1 MNPAANPSI
10 HVRDGTALGH
20 STEPLGG
27 TVMNVLLALVSTTVI
42 TGFLVQRSMNI
53 KHWKRLPYVVWLV
66 FAIYIDSYCFVFA
79 TAVLQLA
86 FGVNTAYSKKRRIT
100 YIEDGVCVIGM
111 RDVAM
116 IPLISFDAV
125 VNVYLTVMFLF
136 PLKRLYSY
144 SCSQRTPAQLR
155 LRSVATRT
163 FIGAVCTLVSSIT
176 NLTVLM
182 ALSGEPGWICLICC
196 NSDILFSA
204 LVIQWVTS
212 KDNAGTSDSA
222 NRPNCSADHTNGDS
236 EDHALSYI
244 DKSDNLRSRS
254 TRQSTCHGSD
264 GPGFTGASGSGS
276 RGLTGSH
283 SGPYSG
289 HSCPNSHTATA
300 RAATIDDVSL
310 SSDDSDIKYPSPRLH
325 RHPLH
330 AQTPGAVVVTTTIQR
345 ESKPTEAFLDGAD
358 NERLL
363 AGAVQNARNGRFE
376 RPGSLTAVGSGG
388 AGGSSA
394 VIATAT
400 ATTEQ
405 SDRPAEGDSGLQK
418 SYLRHSGR
426 TKTGTGQGRDNI
438 GVGADTKSMLTAVR
452 ACALRKALFAASA
465 WSGLETTKEAAEKL
479 NISLRKCLQA
489 ALPMYRTTPR
499 ECLHHAAGIPPF
511 EILLED
517 EKRREAIRW
526 HTLDDRHILR
536 GPNFNPVVAR
546 LRKHLPAQMEKHT
559 RLRPLLEGP
568 DMPPQTWLS
577 KEEETKRHQA
587 EMQVATRAAIIE
599 DGATQ
604 EVNHIA
610 LGKWMEMAD
619 AEAVG
624 ALEAT
629 KRATACEGAR
639 EIWLCLDNRGVVDR
653 LRNAVTKNS
662 TSQEAVDETRRIL
675 KAWADKTPGRLAR
688 EHGDGEE
695 TSYVST
701 TKGGGKNKKDTVR
714 LEPASP
720 LNPIR
725 NTRYKGLTRIE
736 LGHILAARTGDRDF
750 DRYHARWG
758 HNCPLGCRACNQ
770 AKERGHWWTCKALPR
785 PWSQRFAD
793 TLLKNTKATCY
804 VANVLR
810 RNLRLFQETQQP
822 EPELS

>member
-1 MNPAANPSI
+1 MNSAANPPI
-10 HVRDGTALGH
+10 HIRDGTALSH

-42 TGFLVQRSMNI
+42 TAFLVQRSMNI

-86 FGVNTAYSKKRRIT
+86 FGVNSATTHSWFSQYIIRGSTKPRLKSKLYCFNCFFMLAIYVVVAILNFVFRIT

-196 NSDILFSA
+196 NSDILFSV

-212 KDNAGTSDSA
+212 KDNAGTSDSV

-254 TRQSTCHGSD
+254 TRQSTGHGSD
-264 GPGFTGASGSGS
+264 GPGFTNASGSGS
-276 RGLTGSH
+276 RGPTGSH

-300 RAATIDDVSL
+300 RAATIDNVSL
-310 SSDDSDIKYPSPRLH
+310 SSDDSDIKYSSPRLH

-363 AGAVQNARNGRFE
+363 ASVVQKGRNGRFE
-376 RPGSLTAVGSGG
+376 RPGSLTAVSSGG

-405 SDRPAEGDSGLQK
+405 SDRPAEGDSGFQK
-418 SYLRHSGR
+418 SYLRHSSR
-426 TKTGTGQGRDNI
+426 TKAVTGQAKNNI
-438 GVGADTKSMLTAVR
+438 GVGL
-452 ACALRKALFAASA
+452 
-465 WSGLETTKEAAEKL
+465 
-479 NISLRKCLQA
+479 
-489 ALPMYRTTPR
+489 
-499 ECLHHAAGIPPF
+499 
-511 EILLED
+511 
-517 EKRREAIRW
+517 
-526 HTLDDRHILR
+526 
-536 GPNFNPVVAR
+536 
-546 LRKHLPAQMEKHT
+546 
-559 RLRPLLEGP
+559 
-568 DMPPQTWLS
+568 
-577 KEEETKRHQA
+577 
-587 EMQVATRAAIIE
+587 
-599 DGATQ
+599 
-604 EVNHIA
+604 
-610 LGKWMEMAD
+610 
-619 AEAVG
+619 
-624 ALEAT
+624 
-629 KRATACEGAR
+629 
-639 EIWLCLDNRGVVDR
+639 
-653 LRNAVTKNS
+653 
-662 TSQEAVDETRRIL
+662 
-675 KAWADKTPGRLAR
+675 
-688 EHGDGEE
+688 
-695 TSYVST
+695 
-701 TKGGGKNKKDTVR
+701 
-714 LEPASP
+714 
-720 LNPIR
+720 
-725 NTRYKGLTRIE
+725 
-736 LGHILAARTGDRDF
+736 
-750 DRYHARWG
+750 
-758 HNCPLGCRACNQ
+758 
-770 AKERGHWWTCKALPR
+770 
-785 PWSQRFAD
+785 
-793 TLLKNTKATCY
+793 
-804 VANVLR
+804 
-810 RNLRLFQETQQP
+810 
-822 EPELS
+822 

>member
-1 MNPAANPSI
+1 
-10 HVRDGTALGH
+10 
-20 STEPLGG
+20 
-27 TVMNVLLALVSTTVI
+27 
-42 TGFLVQRSMNI
+42 MNI

-86 FGVNTAYSKKRRIT
+86 FGVNTAYSVCSGAILLCLVCYITSKVGGAPSISICRSIIELTFVCFNRYLSTSFLWKKRRIT

-136 PLKRLYSY
+136 PLKPTVALGELQHSY
-144 SCSQRTPAQLR
+144 A
-155 LRSVATRT
+155 SVVLLPEPLS
-163 FIGAVCTLVSSIT
+163 GP

-376 RPGSLTAVGSGG
+376 RPGSLTAVGSGA

-438 GVGADTKSMLTAVR
+438 GVGL
-452 ACALRKALFAASA
+452 
-465 WSGLETTKEAAEKL
+465 
-479 NISLRKCLQA
+479 
-489 ALPMYRTTPR
+489 
-499 ECLHHAAGIPPF
+499 
-511 EILLED
+511 
-517 EKRREAIRW
+517 
-526 HTLDDRHILR
+526 
-536 GPNFNPVVAR
+536 
-546 LRKHLPAQMEKHT
+546 
-559 RLRPLLEGP
+559 
-568 DMPPQTWLS
+568 
-577 KEEETKRHQA
+577 
-587 EMQVATRAAIIE
+587 
-599 DGATQ
+599 
-604 EVNHIA
+604 
-610 LGKWMEMAD
+610 
-619 AEAVG
+619 
-624 ALEAT
+624 
-629 KRATACEGAR
+629 
-639 EIWLCLDNRGVVDR
+639 
-653 LRNAVTKNS
+653 
-662 TSQEAVDETRRIL
+662 
-675 KAWADKTPGRLAR
+675 
-688 EHGDGEE
+688 
-695 TSYVST
+695 
-701 TKGGGKNKKDTVR
+701 
-714 LEPASP
+714 
-720 LNPIR
+720 
-725 NTRYKGLTRIE
+725 
-736 LGHILAARTGDRDF
+736 
-750 DRYHARWG
+750 
-758 HNCPLGCRACNQ
+758 
-770 AKERGHWWTCKALPR
+770 
-785 PWSQRFAD
+785 
-793 TLLKNTKATCY
+793 
-804 VANVLR
+804 
-810 RNLRLFQETQQP
+810 
-822 EPELS
+822 